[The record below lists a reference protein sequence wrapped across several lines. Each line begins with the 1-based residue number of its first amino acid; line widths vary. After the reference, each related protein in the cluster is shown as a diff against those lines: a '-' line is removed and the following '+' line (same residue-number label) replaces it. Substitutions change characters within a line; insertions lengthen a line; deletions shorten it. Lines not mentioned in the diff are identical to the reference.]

1 MDARIEVDI
10 SMLQYSLKKAGEALP
25 GIIRVAVQA
34 GGFLLEGGIKENI
47 ILYDF
52 IDTGATLN
60 SVSTRDSSGL
70 DPDSVQVEVGPTTE
84 YAIFGELGLGGQSPK
99 PFMADTVEQRE
110 NVIKSVV
117 ADKLIEGLQSLGE

>member
-110 NVIKSVV
+110 NAIKSVV